1 MERGP
6 YVKSDSETLSI
17 RDAKKIAGVSRKTIY
32 SWMKSGNFDYERRY
46 NNQVAIVKV
55 SFLKYLEELKKQRS
69 I

>member
-17 RDAKKIAGVSRKTIY
+17 RDAKKIAGVSRTTIY